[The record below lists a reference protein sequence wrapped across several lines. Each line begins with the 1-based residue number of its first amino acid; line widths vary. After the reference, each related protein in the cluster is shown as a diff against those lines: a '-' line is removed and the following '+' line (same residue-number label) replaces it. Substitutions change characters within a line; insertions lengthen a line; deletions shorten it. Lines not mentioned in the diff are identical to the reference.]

1 MSAAELLQNIHVI
14 LKAASTKC
22 FVMDETFPAKFFE
35 ADPSKIYTSY
45 LKFVEKRL
53 GEDGVTIKDED
64 QLEVVTVSQKFDSNA
79 YKPEKNGFYKLYH
92 DITLVCLILIHYYA
106 PGTRSYQMVDKF
118 YRFATELLLR
128 ECYRL
133 GIQITSLEKEIVETI
148 DDEEDNEKNE
158 LSTAISQDFIKI
170 STYYKLPAV
179 QTYHIRTKDQ
189 DLFSSIINKSLLD
202 HRPQELP
209 NSNFEINNII
219 PQTNLL
225 EDAPKLGFIAANTS
239 NIPDPTLP
247 PTEMMSRFLHPNWY
261 ALPTTTWLKY
271 GNFDTWAPSF
281 NESGTVI
288 DSTTR
293 GTMWLKKIGYSNVV
307 NENEEAVAAD
317 PNTSNDSATA
327 VDKSETDSQM
337 ENKEKD
343 TTITSASDETTT
355 EKTTEGAHEDT
366 EPTKNKPVI
375 KLENIYK
382 WQPGNYIKSDEIESF
397 EKGTQEKLINETL
410 QKLQSMRKERVLNKV
425 SKPKK
430 EETQLYYKVKRML
443 REVVLNKQVSNI
455 PMNHAKYMPVLQ
467 TNYNGSVP
475 VVRSQPGRRR
485 KHRK

>member
-1 MSAAELLQNIHVI
+1 MSASELLQNIYII

-22 FVMDETFPAKFFE
+22 YVMDEKFPAKFFE
-35 ADPSKIYTSY
+35 ADPAKIYSSY
-45 LKFVEKRL
+45 LKFIEKRV

-64 QLEVVTVSQKFDSNA
+64 KLDVTTLSRKFENNA

-92 DITLVCLILIHYYA
+92 DITLVSLMLIHYYA

-133 GIQITSLEKEIVETI
+133 GIQITSLEKEIVEAI

-158 LSTAISQDFIKI
+158 LSIAISQDFIKI

-179 QTYHIRTKDQ
+179 QTYHIKTKDQ
-189 DLFSSIINKSLLD
+189 DLFSSIISRSVLD
-202 HRPQELP
+202 RRPQELP

-247 PTEMMSRFLHPNWY
+247 PTEMMTRFIHPNWY
-261 ALPTTTWLKY
+261 ALPTTTWLRY
-271 GNFDTWAPSF
+271 GDFDSWAPSF
-281 NESGTVI
+281 NESSTVI
-288 DSTTR
+288 DATTR
-293 GTMWLKKIGYSNVV
+293 GIMWLRKIGYSKMF
-307 NENEEAVAAD
+307 NEKEE
-317 PNTSNDSATA
+317 PSNASGDDGKE
-327 VDKSETDSQM
+327 VKPETDH
-337 ENKEKD
+337 EGEDKEKD
-343 TTITSASDETTT
+343 TTLDSTSDETTS
-355 EKTTEGAHEDT
+355 EKTVAVESTDKESPKE
-366 EPTKNKPVI
+366 KPVI

-382 WQPGNYIKSDEIESF
+382 WQPGNYIKPDEIESF
-397 EKGTQEKLINETL
+397 ESGTQEKFITQVLK
-410 QKLQSMRKERVLNKV
+410 KLQSMRKQRVLNKV
-425 SKPKK
+425 SKPTR
-430 EETQLYYKVKRML
+430 EETELYYKAKRLL
-443 REVVLNKQVSNI
+443 REVVLSKEVSNI

-467 TNYNGSVP
+467 TNYNGSIP